1 MAIVNKP
8 GGIIAGI
15 DVPEWN
21 VEDQITNSRLTIVM
35 DPVKITD
42 SGPDGPIVGTCS
54 LYVDVFDLE
63 NGVNVRHPI
72 VEAQNITLHGL
83 G

>member
-21 VEDQITNSRLTIVM
+21 VEDTTTNSRLTIVM
-35 DPVKITD
+35 DPVKIQTG
-42 SGPDGPIVGTCS
+42 GPDAAIVGTVS
-54 LYVDVFDLE
+54 LYYDFFDLE
-63 NGVNVRHPI
+63 NGVNVRYPI
-72 VEAQNITLHGL
+72 MEAENVTLHGL
-83 G
+83 S

>member
-1 MAIVNKP
+1 MATVNKP

-21 VEDQITNSRLTIVM
+21 VENTTTNSRLTIVL

-42 SGPDGPIVGTCS
+42 SSPNDAIVATIS
-54 LYVDVFDLE
+54 LYLDFFDLE
-63 NGVNVRHPI
+63 NGVNVRYPI
-72 VEAQNITLHGL
+72 MNAVNVTLHGM

>member
-1 MAIVNKP
+1 MAVVNKP

-21 VEDQITNSRLTIVM
+21 VEDTKTNSRLIIVL
-35 DPVKITD
+35 DPVKID
-42 SGPDGPIVGTCS
+42 NMGPDAPIVGTCS
-54 LYVDVFDLE
+54 LYYDYFDLE

-72 VEAQNITLHGL
+72 IEAGNVTLHGIS
-83 G
+83 

>member
-42 SGPDGPIVGTCS
+42 SGPDGPIVGTVS
-54 LYVDVFDLE
+54 LYYDYFDLVD
-63 NGVNVRHPI
+63 GVNVKHPI
-72 VEAQNITLHGL
+72 IEAENVTLHGIS
-83 G
+83 

>member
-1 MAIVNKP
+1 MATVNKP

-21 VEDQITNSRLTIVM
+21 VEDTTTNSRLTIVM
-35 DPVKITD
+35 DPVTIQTA
-42 SGPDGPIVGTCS
+42 SPDNPIDGTFS
-54 LYVDVFDLE
+54 LYYDFFDLE
-63 NGVNVRHPI
+63 NGVNVRYPI
-72 VEAQNITLHGL
+72 MEAVNVTLHGL

>member
-1 MAIVNKP
+1 MATVNKP

-21 VEDQITNSRLTIVM
+21 IEDITTNSRLTIIL
-35 DPVKITD
+35 DPIKID
-42 SGPDGPIVGTCS
+42 SAGADNPIVGTCS
-54 LYVDVFDLE
+54 LYWDFFDLE

-72 VEAQNITLHGL
+72 METANIMLHGL